1 MSTEKATIESATE
14 EAIAKHKAKIEA
26 LKQANPKGVWQISAV
41 NGCKVGYLR
50 TPTRQ
55 EISYASTF
63 LPKDQLGYADAI
75 LQNCWL
81 EGDEA
86 LKENDKYFLSLVPQ
100 IDEIIEV
107 EEVALKKL

>member
-1 MSTEKATIESATE
+1 MSKEKSTIESAAA
-14 EAIAKHKAKIEA
+14 EAVQKQIAKIEA
-26 LKQANPKGVWQISAV
+26 LKKANPKGVWQISAQ
-41 NGCKVGYLR
+41 GGSKVGYLR

-63 LPKDQLGYADAI
+63 LPNDQLGYADAI

-86 LKENDKYFLSLVPQ
+86 LKEDDKYFLSLVPQ